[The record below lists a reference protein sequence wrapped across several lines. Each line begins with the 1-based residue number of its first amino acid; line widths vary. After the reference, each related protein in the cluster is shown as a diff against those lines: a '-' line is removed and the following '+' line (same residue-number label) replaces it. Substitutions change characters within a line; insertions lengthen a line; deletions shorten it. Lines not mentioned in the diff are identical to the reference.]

1 MNKLGL
7 SDRMHR
13 VVGFAQS
20 ILIGVAGITGVND
33 SISKDTLAYIAIAAA
48 VLTLVNGSW
57 RILFPQ
63 PPTATTDGTS
73 GLTP

>member
-13 VVGFAQS
+13 IVGFAQS

-48 VLTLVNGSW
+48 VLTLINGSW

-63 PPTATTDGTS
+63 PTATTS
-73 GLTP
+73 TP